1 MRSESQVQEAVRLA
15 AGKAGWL
22 LWRNNVGAGKLDNG
36 SFIRW
41 GLANDTKQMN
51 ESLKSS
57 DLIGIRPVLIT
68 QEMVGSVIG
77 QFVAREVKR
86 DGWAYSG
93 STREKAQRAFIELV
107 NSRGGDAAFTTG
119 GL

>member
-1 MRSESQVQEAVRLA
+1 MKSESQVQDAVRLA
-15 AGKAGWL
+15 ASKAGWL

-41 GLANDTKQMN
+41 GLANDTKAMN

-86 DGWAYSG
+86 EGWRRTG
-93 STREKAQRAFIELV
+93 SDREQAQDAFIQLV

-119 GL
+119 DL